1 MMRTKAL
8 IGLVTAALVL
18 LGLPETPVAIEMSEY
33 ETELIKR
40 LEKIEADTTELMRKY
55 AEKGDKTAR
64 LHFGLR
70 LALGKSGNQDYGTA
84 AKYLVGLDKE
94 SCSYASAL
102 KGLVYR
108 EGLGVKKDLEKS
120 KFWFRRMALQLEHM
134 KREDFYL
141 PQSADVTAEIQ
152 EVQAWHTRMFKN
164 ADPQMQ
170 YEEALKFLSGDGV
183 IADPDIA
190 HDLLRKAIFV
200 ENPEAM

>member
-1 MMRTKAL
+1 
-8 IGLVTAALVL
+8 
-18 LGLPETPVAIEMSEY
+18 
-33 ETELIKR
+33 
-40 LEKIEADTTELMRKY
+40 
-55 AEKGDKTAR
+55 
-64 LHFGLR
+64 
-70 LALGKSGNQDYGTA
+70 
-84 AKYLVGLDKE
+84 
-94 SCSYASAL
+94 
-102 KGLVYR
+102 
-108 EGLGVKKDLEKS
+108 
-120 KFWFRRMALQLEHM
+120 MALQLEHM